1 MKGTIRYRF
10 DVFFDV
16 PFYVPFELPI
26 TNPARIRE
34 FVRNPVIVEAAAR
47 DAGIDPAKTGT
58 VDCLVLD
65 EDGFKVDMVYDVG
78 RGDAETFC

>member
-16 PFYVPFELPI
+16 PFALPDIPAGIRELAR
-26 TNPARIRE
+26 NPA
-34 FVRNPVIVEAAAR
+34 IVEAAAR
-47 DAGIDPAKTGT
+47 DAGIDPAKIGT

-78 RGDAETFC
+78 RGDAKTFC